1 MIVIFAAS
9 TLVFVICLVTGLD
22 AVTVTPTAVTD
33 ELLSIPST
41 FVCPDVPKRG
51 LKVTS

>member
-1 MIVIFAAS
+1 MFAAS
-9 TLVFVICLVTGLD
+9 TSVFVICLVTGAE
-22 AVTVTPTAVTD
+22 AVTVTPTAVTE

-51 LKVTS
+51 LKDTS

>member
-1 MIVIFAAS
+1 MIFAAS
-9 TLVFVICLVTGLD
+9 TFEFVICLVTGLE
-22 AVTVTPTAVTD
+22 AVTTTPTAVTE

-41 FVCPDVPKRG
+41 FVCPEVPKRG